1 MRVIDSSAWIEWLI
15 DSPVGN
21 ALARHIP
28 SPSETL
34 VPTIVQFELWRWLV
48 RERGEEDAD
57 RLIAYTMKC
66 SVISLDATLA
76 LQAAETS
83 AHFRLAMA
91 DAIVYATALQ
101 HGATLV
107 TCDDHFRDLPGVI
120 LIGKS
125 SK

>member
-15 DSPVGN
+15 DSPVAN

-66 SVISLDATLA
+66 SVISLDTTLA

-107 TCDDHFRDLPGVI
+107 TCDDHFRDLAGVI
-120 LIGKS
+120 LLDKS